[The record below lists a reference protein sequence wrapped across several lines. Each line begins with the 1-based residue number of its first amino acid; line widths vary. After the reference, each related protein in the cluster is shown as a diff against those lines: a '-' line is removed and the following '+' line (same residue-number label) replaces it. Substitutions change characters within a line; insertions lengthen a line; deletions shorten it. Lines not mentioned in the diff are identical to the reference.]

1 MKNHSDNDQMYI
13 MSSLGK
19 EIEQNHSYKGSQEK
33 IATLNSDTC
42 KKCGKLFSEEDLK
55 NIFGPTINHTD
66 LAINSQQLILKTNV
80 LTKKDVVSAMPSL
93 RGNHDVLGLW
103 INIYKQN

>member
-1 MKNHSDNDQMYI
+1 

-19 EIEQNHSYKGSQEK
+19 EIVRNHPHKDSQDR
-33 IATLNSDTC
+33 ITTMNSDTC

-55 NIFGPTINHTD
+55 KCIFGPTINHTNP
-66 LAINSQQLILKTNV
+66 INAQQMILKTNI

-93 RGNHDVLGLW
+93 RWEPCCAGTVD
-103 INIYKQN
+103 